1 VRYPLGDALRDVRYD
16 EASRIVSF
24 THLSADGTAQPAL
37 DQVFGYDEN
46 SRLTSITTNAASWA
60 INYDA
65 NGNRTG
71 LSLNGSPSTYSV
83 EATSNRTTSITNPAR
98 SLVFDSA
105 GNTLSDSA
113 ADGSGYTATY
123 NLRGQL
129 ATITKNGVT
138 TRYTYNAAGQRVRKV
153 SGAGPQSTVIFVY
166 DQAGHLLGEY
176 DQNGAALR
184 EYVWLRD
191 TPMAVFTPDP
201 AIADPA
207 SGEPL
212 VYFIH
217 TDHLNT
223 PRVVVD
229 RQNRVRWRWL
239 AEPFGTTAPETNPSG
254 LGVFTQNLR
263 FPGQYADQESG
274 LWYNYFRNY
283 DSSKGGYTQ
292 SDPAGLVGGLN
303 TYAYVDGNPLS
314 FVDPQGLWLQGIPPL
329 VEAGAA
335 LLTRQLIAR
344 AAARAAA
351 ESAARMAA
359 MRFLTVG
366 AATAGALSQTTAE
379 RQCGGNL
386 YRAMTPAA
394 DGFPL
399 IAPTAR
405 GLGVRPETDIAI
417 SQDGLVYPGTGGM
430 SVSPTIAGLP
440 PHRRPQ
446 DLGGTGKDPVYC
458 TCVADLPDSL
468 VYRPDPLNPTG
479 HGFVEPATPT
489 PFDFYQENIG
499 STRPFWRRT
508 K

>member
-37 DQVFGYDEN
+37 DQAFGYDEN
-46 SRLTSITTNAASWA
+46 SRLTGITTNAASWA

-98 SLVFDSA
+98 SLVFDNA

-129 ATITKNGVT
+129 ATLTKNGVT
-138 TRYTYNAAGQRVRKV
+138 TSYTYNAAGQRVRKV
-153 SGAGPQSTVIFVY
+153 SSTGPQSTVVFVY

-176 DQNGAALR
+176 DQNGAPLR

-191 TPMAVFTPDP
+191 TPMAMFTPDP
-201 AIADPA
+201 VNP

-239 AEPFGTTAPETNPSG
+239 AEPFGTTAPETHSRGSGFSPGTRFLHIFCTIRPDTRSSPQPPGSRSMSSNERPDPERRGPSG
-254 LGVFTQNLR
+254 LTTLELAELLPPLEPLPLPPIEAIDPPQTLWRVVPRLLFCITVGVLSVMHISFFMTQAEEPVSTLRCVDIVRNAAVFT
-263 FPGQYADQESG
+263 GIG
-274 LWYNYFRNY
+274 LLC
-283 DSSKGGYTQ
+283 
-292 SDPAGLVGGLN
+292 AV
-303 TYAYVDGNPLS
+303 
-314 FVDPQGLWLQGIPPL
+314 
-329 VEAGAA
+329 AGAA
-335 LLTRQLIAR
+335 LLSRLKQLLR
-344 AAARAAA
+344 NR
-351 ESAARMAA
+351 R
-359 MRFLTVG
+359 VV
-366 AATAGALSQTTAE
+366 Q
-379 RQCGGNL
+379 
-386 YRAMTPAA
+386 
-394 DGFPL
+394 
-399 IAPTAR
+399 
-405 GLGVRPETDIAI
+405 V
-417 SQDGLVYPGTGGM
+417 TG
-430 SVSPTIAGLP
+430 AGL
-440 PHRRPQ
+440 
-446 DLGGTGKDPVYC
+446 
-458 TCVADLPDSL
+458 
-468 VYRPDPLNPTG
+468 N
-479 HGFVEPATPT
+479 
-489 PFDFYQENIG
+489 
-499 STRPFWRRT
+499 STSAL
-508 K
+508 